1 VLFVGRY
8 WTKIF
13 CYLVINILVSVLSL
27 VLSVV
32 SSSLLSLDEVVSIS
46 IGLKLGDLDVAWVDW
61 DLVSG
66 T

>member
-1 VLFVGRY
+1 MLFVGRY